1 MSDKNPM
8 KIQRKSNKNLTN
20 VCGRMS
26 NAMANNCNTHELGSN
41 GKHDAASMA
50 NATMLACDVAL

>member
-1 MSDKNPM
+1 M